1 MKTLL
6 TILLLLN
13 ISLSAKTIN
22 GIAITVGEEAIT
34 MKEISDLVS
43 SEHISLDQAKE
54 TLIRKKLE
62 KIEAEN
68 RNITVTREA
77 VFNDISKMAEQ
88 NKMSVLELYEAVQ
101 KANNLSEKEF
111 KKRIKEKL
119 LTQKLY
125 QAISYSSMS
134 EPSEPEMLEYYNL
147 HKDKFEKP
155 SNITAIMYSSANK
168 SRLSEKVNNPMFYS
182 PDVKSQEQTFD
193 LAKINPQLSALLIKT
208 DENHF
213 TDIFPSPNGGFM
225 SFYIKSKGDVVTQT
239 FEDSKKIIS
248 NMIMGDKRENVLKD
262 YFERA
267 KINADIKVIRLPK
280 V

>member
-1 MKTLL
+1 MKRLL
-6 TILLLLN
+6 IILLLIN
-13 ISLSAKTIN
+13 ISLGAKIVN

-34 MKEISDLVS
+34 MKEISDLIL
-43 SEHISLDQAKE
+43 SEHISLEQAQDV
-54 TLIRKKLE
+54 LIRKKLE

-68 RNITVTREA
+68 RDIIVTREEI
-77 VFNDISKMAEQ
+77 FSDISKMAEQ

-134 EPSEPEMLEYYNL
+134 EPSEAEMLEYYNL
-147 HKDKFEKP
+147 HKDKFQKP
-155 SNITAIMYSSANK
+155 SSVTAIMYTSQNRA
-168 SRLSEKVNNPMFYS
+168 RLSEKVNNPMFYS
-182 PDVKSQEQTFD
+182 PDVSSQEQTLD
-193 LAKINPQLSALLIKT
+193 LAKINPQLAQLLIKT
-208 DENHF
+208 DENSF
-213 TDIFPSPNGGFM
+213 TQIFPAPNGGFI
-225 SFYIKSKGDVVTQT
+225 SFYIKSKGEIQTQS
-239 FEDSKKIIS
+239 FDQARNNIK
-248 NMIMGDKRENVLKD
+248 NMIMGEKRENVLKD